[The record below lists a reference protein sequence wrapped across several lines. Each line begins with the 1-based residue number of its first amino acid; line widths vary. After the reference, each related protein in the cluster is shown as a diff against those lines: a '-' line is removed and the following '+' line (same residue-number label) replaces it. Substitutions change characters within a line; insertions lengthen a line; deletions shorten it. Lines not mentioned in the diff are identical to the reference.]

1 MEVAIDPA
9 VPTYSGGLGVLA
21 GDVART
27 AADLKVPMVVVTLL
41 HRKGY
46 FTQRID
52 SEGRQQEEPVEWDPR
67 SYLQEMKQRASVELE
82 GRTVY
87 LRSWR
92 YEVVG
97 IGGFKVPVYFLDTD
111 LPENSEADRTLTH
124 HLYGGDITYRLCQEA
139 IFGIGGIRMLRVLGY
154 EGLTHFHM
162 NEGHASLL
170 TLALLDGQARK
181 AGKST
186 FTQEEVEAVRSK
198 CVFTTHTPVSAGHD
212 RFPMDLVDRVL
223 GRQEIGIMQDL
234 FCWEGEL
241 DLTHIASS
249 FSHYVSGVSERHR
262 DVCRSMFKRPVES
275 VTNGVHVPTWTAP
288 SIQALYDR
296 HIPDWKEDNF
306 DLRYA
311 LLIPQGELWAAHIA
325 AKTALLDE
333 VKTLT
338 GIAMDKE
345 VFTIGFAR
353 RATAYKRLDL
363 IFEDLKRL
371 KRIVSSERP
380 LQVILGGK
388 AHPHDQGG
396 KETIHR
402 LVQAGRALGAEIK
415 VAFLENYGMALG
427 KLMTSGVDLWLSTP
441 QPPLEASGTSGM
453 KAALNGVPSLSVL
466 DGWWVEGH
474 LEGVTG
480 WAIGPD
486 ASPALEERDRRK
498 EDAAS
503 LYQKLEAVIL
513 PLYYQKREEYINI
526 MRQTIALNGS
536 YFNTQ
541 RMMQQYILN
550 AYFQ

>member
-21 GDVART
+21 GDVTRT
-27 AADLKVPMVVVTLL
+27 AADLKIPMVVVTLL

-52 SEGRQQEEPVEWDPR
+52 SEGRQQEEPVKWDPR
-67 SYLQEMKQRASVELE
+67 SYLQEMKRRASVELE

-87 LRSWR
+87 LRAWR

-97 IGGFKVPVYFLDTD
+97 VSGFKVPVYFLDTD

-124 HLYGGDITYRLCQEA
+124 HLYGGDTTYRLCQEA
-139 IFGIGGIRMLRVLGY
+139 IFGIGGIRMLRILGY
-154 EGLTHFHM
+154 EGLSCFHM

-170 TLALLDGQARK
+170 TLDLLDGQARK

-186 FTQEEVEAVRSK
+186 FTQEEVEEVRSK

-212 RFPMDLVDRVL
+212 RFSLDLVNQVL
-223 GRQEIGIMQDL
+223 GRQEIGTMQDL

-311 LLIPQGELWAAHIA
+311 LLIPQEELWAAHSA
-325 AKTALLDE
+325 AKKALLDE
-333 VKTLT
+333 VKALN
-338 GIAMDKE
+338 GIAMDQE
-345 VFTIGFAR
+345 AFTIGFAR

-363 IFEDLKRL
+363 IFEDLERL
-371 KRIVSSERP
+371 KRISSAAQP

-402 LVQAGRALGAEIK
+402 IVQAGKALGADVR

-486 ASPALEERDRRK
+486 ASPSLEERDRRE

-503 LYQKLEAVIL
+503 LYEKLETVIL
-513 PLYYQKREEYINI
+513 PLYYKKREEYINI

-550 AYFQ
+550 AYFR